1 MRRSLIPMSSI
12 KKLVSIAN
20 RKKREEEKQRLIDS
34 SISNEKE
41 LTPTY
46 EIVDLKFDINSRNTK
61 ITFKQTKYYRT
72 VERYVTQYYVKYPV
86 YSDWKTKTKNISKS
100 IKLTNAELE
109 SLNVNDDDLIREFAD
124 EIINKINIE

>member
-61 ITFKQTKYYRT
+61 ITFKQTKY
-72 VERYVTQYYVKYPV
+72 
-86 YSDWKTKTKNISKS
+86 
-100 IKLTNAELE
+100 
-109 SLNVNDDDLIREFAD
+109 
-124 EIINKINIE
+124 